1 MKKIYVEQVVGES
14 KFNSVHL
21 MVVLWCSFIMF
32 CDGYDMVVFGSIIP
46 SISAEWG
53 ISAST
58 AGFIGS
64 LGMFGA
70 LIGSLVCGILADVFG
85 RKRVIV
91 FCFTIFTTFTFF
103 NRICRRTCDFA
114 IYRTLGGLGLGGM
127 PPLLVSI
134 MSEYSPKTS
143 RSMLVGLI
151 SSGFAVGG
159 IVVSLL
165 GIVVIPNLGW
175 EWMFFIGGIPL
186 LALPFMIKNMPES
199 LAFLVVR
206 KENEKVSTILK
217 KLNPAYLPDKGDV
230 FEVHLPK
237 QGMPVKKLFTE
248 QRGFST
254 IMFWI
259 TSFMALL
266 VIYGLGT
273 WLPQLMVQ
281 AGYPLTS
288 SFFSC
293 SL

>member
-1 MKKIYVEQVVGES
+1 MKKIYVEQVVDES
-14 KFNSVHL
+14 KFSSVHL
-21 MVVLWCSFIMF
+21 TVVVWCSFIMF

-70 LIGSLVCGILADVFG
+70 LIGSLVCGILADFFG
-85 RKRVIV
+85 RKKVIV
-91 FCFTIFTTFTFF
+91 FCFTIFTIFTFLTGF
-103 NRICRRTCDFA
+103 AQGPSDFA
-114 IYRTLGGLGLGGM
+114 IYRFIGGLGLGGM
-127 PPLLVSI
+127 PPLLVAI

-143 RSMLVGLI
+143 RSMLVGLM
-151 SSGFAVGG
+151 SSGFSVGG
-159 IVVSLL
+159 IFVSLL
-165 GIVVIPNLGW
+165 GIVVIPTLGW

-199 LAFLVVR
+199 LSFLVVR

-217 KLNPAYLPDKGDV
+217 KLNPSYIPNKGDV

-237 QGMPVKKLFTE
+237 HGLPVTNLFDE
-248 QRGFST
+248 QRGVST

-259 TSFMALL
+259 TIFYGITSGLWFRYMA
-266 VIYGLGT
+266 
-273 WLPQLMVQ
+273 
-281 AGYPLTS
+281 TS
-288 SFFSC
+288 T
-293 SL
+293 